1 MIKTEFE
8 NIIFFILH
16 RTLNIKQF
24 GILTLYNYCINFNNF
39 SFKILT

>member
-24 GILTLYNYCINFNNF
+24 GILTLHNYCINFNNF
-39 SFKILT
+39 S